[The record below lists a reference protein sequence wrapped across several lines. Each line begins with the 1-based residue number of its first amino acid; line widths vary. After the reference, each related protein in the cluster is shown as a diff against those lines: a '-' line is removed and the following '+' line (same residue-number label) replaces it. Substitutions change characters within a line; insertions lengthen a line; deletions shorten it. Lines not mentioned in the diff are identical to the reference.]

1 MMRRASVGVRD
12 GAQVPIRSAMYF
24 RKAGALRS
32 ERDVAAVGAVK
43 MCRASMFREKGLRL
57 AACGLRLAA
66 CGLRLAAC
74 GLRLAEGYVDRL
86 AVHRNQAASFH
97 RIRKTGDG
105 SRARR
110 PLDRRIASRMS
121 RNRRAHVDEA
131 MRTMASDIATR
142 VSCAALGPNT
152 AHSAR
157 DLPID
162 RRCPEPGTRAVSR
175 APPHRCVARASS
187 ISRSRA
193 LSVMSA
199 ARWNSACASARR
211 PSFASRS
218 PRTLGS
224 Q

>member
-1 MMRRASVGVRD
+1 MRRASVGVRG

-24 RKAGALRS
+24 WKAGKLRS
-32 ERDVAAVGAVK
+32 ERDVAVVGAVK
-43 MCRASMFREKGLRL
+43 MCRASMFREK
-57 AACGLRLAA
+57 GLRLAA

-97 RIRKTGDG
+97 RIRKAGDG

-110 PLDRRIASRMS
+110 PLDHRIASRMS

-175 APPHRCVARASS
+175 ASPHRCVARASS

>member
-1 MMRRASVGVRD
+1 MMRRASVGVRG

-24 RKAGALRS
+24 WKAGALRS
-32 ERDVAAVGAVK
+32 ERDVAVVGAVK
-43 MCRASMFREKGLRL
+43 MCRASMFREK
-57 AACGLRLAA
+57 GLRLAA

-97 RIRKTGDG
+97 RIRKAGDG

-121 RNRRAHVDEA
+121 RNRCAHVDEA

-175 APPHRCVARASS
+175 ASPHRCVARASS

>member
-1 MMRRASVGVRD
+1 MMRRASVGVRG

-24 RKAGALRS
+24 WKAGALRS
-32 ERDVAAVGAVK
+32 ERDVAVVGAVK
-43 MCRASMFREKGLRL
+43 MCRASMFREK
-57 AACGLRLAA
+57 GLRLAA

-97 RIRKTGDG
+97 RIRKAGDG

-142 VSCAALGPNT
+142 VSCAAPGPNT

-157 DLPID
+157 APPID

-175 APPHRCVARASS
+175 ASPHRCVARASS

>member
-1 MMRRASVGVRD
+1 MMQRASVGVRG

-24 RKAGALRS
+24 RKAGKLRS
-32 ERDVAAVGAVK
+32 ERDVAVVGAVK
-43 MCRASMFREKGLRL
+43 MCRASMFREK
-57 AACGLRLAA
+57 GLRLAA

-97 RIRKTGDG
+97 RIRKAGDG

-121 RNRRAHVDEA
+121 RNRRAHIDEA

-142 VSCAALGPNT
+142 LSCAALGPNT

>member
-1 MMRRASVGVRD
+1 MRRASVGVRG

-24 RKAGALRS
+24 RKAGKLRS
-32 ERDVAAVGAVK
+32 ERDVAVVGAVK
-43 MCRASMFREKGLRL
+43 MCRASMFREK
-57 AACGLRLAA
+57 
-66 CGLRLAAC
+66 

-97 RIRKTGDG
+97 RIRKAGDG

-121 RNRRAHVDEA
+121 RNRCAHVDEA

>member
-1 MMRRASVGVRD
+1 MMRRASVGVRG

-24 RKAGALRS
+24 RKAGKLRS

-66 CGLRLAAC
+66 CGLRLA
-74 GLRLAEGYVDRL
+74 EGYVDRL

-97 RIRKTGDG
+97 RIRKAGDG

-175 APPHRCVARASS
+175 ASPHRCVARASS

>member
-1 MMRRASVGVRD
+1 MMRRASVGVRG

-24 RKAGALRS
+24 WKAGALRS
-32 ERDVAAVGAVK
+32 ERDVAVVGAVK
-43 MCRASMFREKGLRL
+43 MCRASMFREK
-57 AACGLRLAA
+57 
-66 CGLRLAAC
+66 GLRLAAC

-97 RIRKTGDG
+97 RIRKAGDG

-121 RNRRAHVDEA
+121 RNRRAHVGEA

-175 APPHRCVARASS
+175 ASPHRCVARASS

>member
-1 MMRRASVGVRD
+1 MRRASVGVRG

-24 RKAGALRS
+24 RKAGKLRS

-57 AACGLRLAA
+57 A
-66 CGLRLAAC
+66 
-74 GLRLAEGYVDRL
+74 EGYVDRL

-97 RIRKTGDG
+97 RIRKAGDG

-121 RNRRAHVDEA
+121 RNRCAHVDEA

>member
-1 MMRRASVGVRD
+1 MMRRASVGVRG

-24 RKAGALRS
+24 WKAGALRS
-32 ERDVAAVGAVK
+32 ERDVAVVGAVK

-97 RIRKTGDG
+97 RIRKAGDG

-142 VSCAALGPNT
+142 VSCAAPGPNT

-157 DLPID
+157 APPID

-175 APPHRCVARASS
+175 ASPHRCVARASS

>member
-1 MMRRASVGVRD
+1 MRRASVGVRG

-24 RKAGALRS
+24 WKAGALRS
-32 ERDVAAVGAVK
+32 ERDVAVVGAVK
-43 MCRASMFREKGLRL
+43 MCRASMFREK
-57 AACGLRLAA
+57 GLRLAA

-97 RIRKTGDG
+97 RIRKAGDG

-175 APPHRCVARASS
+175 ASPHRCVARASS

>member
-1 MMRRASVGVRD
+1 MMRRASVGVRG

-24 RKAGALRS
+24 WKAGALRS
-32 ERDVAAVGAVK
+32 ERDVAVVGAVK
-43 MCRASMFREKGLRL
+43 MCRASMFREK
-57 AACGLRLAA
+57 GLRLAA

-97 RIRKTGDG
+97 RIRKAGDG

-175 APPHRCVARASS
+175 ASPHRCVARASS

>member
-1 MMRRASVGVRD
+1 MRRASVGVRG

-24 RKAGALRS
+24 WKAGALRS
-32 ERDVAAVGAVK
+32 ERDVAVVGAVK

-97 RIRKTGDG
+97 RIRKAGDG

-121 RNRRAHVDEA
+121 RNRRAHVGEA

-175 APPHRCVARASS
+175 ASPHRCVARASS

>member
-1 MMRRASVGVRD
+1 MRRASVGVRG

-24 RKAGALRS
+24 WKAGALRS
-32 ERDVAAVGAVK
+32 ERDVAVVGAVK
-43 MCRASMFREKGLRL
+43 MCRASMFREK
-57 AACGLRLAA
+57 
-66 CGLRLAAC
+66 

-97 RIRKTGDG
+97 RIRKAGDG

-175 APPHRCVARASS
+175 ASPHRCVARASS

>member
-1 MMRRASVGVRD
+1 MRRASVGVRG

-24 RKAGALRS
+24 WKAGALRS
-32 ERDVAAVGAVK
+32 ERDVAVVGAVK

-57 AACGLRLAA
+57 A
-66 CGLRLAAC
+66 
-74 GLRLAEGYVDRL
+74 EGYVDRL
-86 AVHRNQAASFH
+86 ALHRNQAASFH
-97 RIRKTGDG
+97 RIRKAGDG

-121 RNRRAHVDEA
+121 RNRCAHVDEA

-157 DLPID
+157 APPID

>member
-1 MMRRASVGVRD
+1 MMQRASVGVRG

-24 RKAGALRS
+24 RKAGKLRS
-32 ERDVAAVGAVK
+32 ERDVAVVGAVK

-97 RIRKTGDG
+97 RIRKAGDG

-121 RNRRAHVDEA
+121 RNRRAHIDEA

-142 VSCAALGPNT
+142 LSCAALGPNT

>member
-1 MMRRASVGVRD
+1 MMRRASVGVRG

-24 RKAGALRS
+24 WKAGALRS
-32 ERDVAAVGAVK
+32 ERDVAVVGAVK
-43 MCRASMFREKGLRL
+43 MCRASMFREK
-57 AACGLRLAA
+57 GLRLAA

-97 RIRKTGDG
+97 RIRKAGDG

-121 RNRRAHVDEA
+121 RNRCAHVDEA

-142 VSCAALGPNT
+142 LSCAALGPNT

-157 DLPID
+157 DPPID